1 MIVERAA
8 IGDRLRLYEDQTNV
22 GEFTNQRMGLKG
34 IPVSTT
40 YPKVTMEGFESR

>member
-22 GEFTNQRMGLKG
+22 GEFTKQRMGLKG
-34 IPVSTT
+34 MSVSTT